1 MSHWLGTLPS
11 MKEQTFGSCAG
22 QGEAFNITFSRESYS
37 RESYSKQSLPRL
49 QVTFG
54 VDNHYTVQVTFGIGD
69 HYMVQV
75 TFGVGNFLWLKGKPQ
90 LGNT

>member
-1 MSHWLGTLPS
+1 M
-11 MKEQTFGSCAG
+11 
-22 QGEAFNITFSRESYS
+22 
-37 RESYSKQSLPRL
+37 
-49 QVTFG
+49 TFG